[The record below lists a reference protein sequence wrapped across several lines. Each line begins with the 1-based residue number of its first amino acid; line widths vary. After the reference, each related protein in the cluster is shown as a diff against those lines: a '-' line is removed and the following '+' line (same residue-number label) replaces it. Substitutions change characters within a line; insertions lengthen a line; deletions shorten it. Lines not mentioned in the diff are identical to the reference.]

1 MFYGNKEI
9 SKVYYGGV
17 EIAKIYHGSDLVY
30 EAAQLNP
37 ANI

>member
-1 MFYGNKEI
+1 MFYGDKEI
-9 SKVYYGGV
+9 SKVYYGGA